1 MSAAARKALE
11 KLLSR
16 AERAWSRN
24 SEDATL
30 ALRMSA
36 ASFKD
41 YLELPTRRDTDEFHA
56 AMRAAERAGAIRIE
70 WDSRAGEDGQILRV
84 VLMDRAA
91 LTNHLG
97 RTPLWDACSQ
107 AAARLSEFAPH
118 EGARRLLEKWQIGK
132 RPRGIGPDRVD
143 DLVDAVRVLHGLD
156 EYSGEDIPVRQYSV
170 KLFNDSKRI
179 ETLLPVLDFLT
190 SEEDDEG
197 MARTAEEILGGLGL
211 IRHPQPALAAG
222 MARVVFTNGDAIR
235 IPSPYL
241 GLAPQSVEC
250 IEVDPRARFILTVE
264 NYTTFSEI
272 CRGKAGPIQGVVLY
286 TAGMPSPSFL
296 TVYAKALESTPAGI
310 PVYHWG
316 DIDLGGYRIAE
327 VLSSQALA
335 MGKNLLLWNMNP
347 EDISRNH
354 TPWRSLSDKEVGW
367 MKQIAERNQWL
378 HEYIGIDSASV
389 AFEQEMLK
397 PALPDGHWQKYP

>member
-190 SEEDDEG
+190 SEEDDEE

-222 MARVVFTNGDAIR
+222 IHRRQPFDRRADAAVALDDAQPPAALGHQEAPVGQEGHGPRVGQAAGD
-235 IPSPYL
+235 
-241 GLAPQSVEC
+241 
-250 IEVDPRARFILTVE
+250 
-264 NYTTFSEI
+264 
-272 CRGKAGPIQGVVLY
+272 RGHLR
-286 TAGMPSPSFL
+286 
-296 TVYAKALESTPAGI
+296 
-310 PVYHWG
+310 
-316 DIDLGGYRIAE
+316 LGGR
-327 VLSSQALA
+327 
-335 MGKNLLLWNMNP
+335 
-347 EDISRNH
+347 R
-354 TPWRSLSDKEVGW
+354 R
-367 MKQIAERNQWL
+367 AERAEQQRRQEQREPTYRKRRHRHDLATSRPGLRTPRRAPPADRPTGRQHHPGHL
-378 HEYIGIDSASV
+378 HHHQPACICARPSEHPRLAARSGRRDNPSLRQPV
-389 AFEQEMLK
+389 ACR
-397 PALPDGHWQKYP
+397 PRC